1 MELTEGLQFKLWMF
15 GVPINGPTNMIIDR
29 NSIVC
34 KSAHPESALRKKH
47 NAIRYPHMVEAI
59 VTGMI

>member
-1 MELTEGLQFKLWMF
+1 MF
-15 GVPINGPTNMIIDR
+15 GVPINGPTNMIID
-29 NSIVC
+29 S
-34 KSAHPESALRKKH
+34 KSAHPESALRKKQ